1 MGVVSV
7 NNCTALAKNSPVMTH
22 QLQRERVTLASHEQ
36 MNKSTQVLVRES
48 KHLAERICS
57 PRRYPKL
64 AQSTL
69 TSEGSKG

>member
-48 KHLAERICS
+48 KHLAER
-57 PRRYPKL
+57 KW
-64 AQSTL
+64 QSQKV
-69 TSEGSKG
+69 SKVSTEHSDF